1 MAGMFSSPKVP
12 KPEPLPPSPILE
24 EEKMRQRDA
33 ASSAA
38 AMDLAVG
45 GRRST
50 VHAGS
55 EIAMAEQQK
64 RVKRRV
70 AEVY

>member
-1 MAGMFSSPKVP
+1 MFSSPKMP
-12 KPEPLPPSPILE
+12 DPQPLPPSPVLE

-50 VHAGS
+50 VYAG
-55 EIAMAEQQK
+55 EELAMAGQQAK
-64 RVKRRV
+64 AKRRV
-70 AEVY
+70 AAGA